1 MNSPKSLTGDVTVL
15 KQMPVFPGSPKL
27 VEGDVPPSSILLMGP
42 SGIGKTIFA
51 KQFIHNGLASGEP
64 GIYLSTDESPERI
77 EQSMKRF
84 GFDTRTYSEKGQF
97 CVIDCYS
104 WKIGSRSSSKFYVS
118 NPADL
123 MTVSSAIDNARQ
135 GLKNTRFVLD
145 SMTGLMTIC
154 SHNIT
159 FFSKFLQVIVAKTR
173 AVAGNALFLAAPE
186 AHDPLFISYLRE
198 IFDGTL
204 EMKMETEK
212 VSSGEEF
219 KRLLRLFSLKGAKH
233 KTQWIPFD
241 ITDKGIVVK
250 SSSELRCVMCSRQID
265 WEPLVE
271 VIDGKE
277 YNFDSTECASTYKR
291 LRSLYGE
298 SFE

>member
-1 MNSPKSLTGDVTVL
+1 M
-15 KQMPVFPGSPKL
+15 KQAKVFPGSSKL
-27 VEGDVPPSSILLMGP
+27 VEGEVPPSSILLMGP

-51 KQFIHNGLASGEP
+51 KQFLYNGLVCGES

-77 EQSMKRF
+77 ERSMERF
-84 GFDTRTYSEKGQF
+84 GFNSRTYLDTGAF
-97 CVIDCYS
+97 CIIDCYS
-104 WKIGSRSSSKFYVS
+104 WKIGDKSSSKFYVG

-123 MTVSSAIDNARQ
+123 MTVSSAIDSARQ
-135 GLKNTRFVLD
+135 GLKKTRFVLD
-145 SMTGLMTIC
+145 SLTGLMTIC

-173 AVAGNALFLAAPE
+173 AAANNALFLAAPE
-186 AHDPLFISYLRE
+186 AHDQLFISYLRE

-212 VSSGEEF
+212 GSSGEEF

-233 KTQWIPFD
+233 KTQWVPFD
-241 ITDKGIVVK
+241 ITDNGIVVK
-250 SSSELRCVMCSRQID
+250 SGSELRCVMCSRQIE
-265 WEPLVE
+265 WEPHVE
-271 VIDGKE
+271 VVDGKE
-277 YNFDSTECASTYKR
+277 FHFDSIECANTYKR